1 MTETGLEGVVP
12 APGPEAAAGAGTA
25 AGAPAPAA
33 AVGDAGPRP
42 LGVVLDATGNT
53 EVDAVLVRLQ
63 DADLLPTEDHVEV
76 YEDVHRG
83 LRDTLTR
90 LDDDNRS

>member
-1 MTETGLEGVVP
+1 VAEAGLEDVAP
-12 APGPEAAAGAGTA
+12 APGPDAEAAAAGDT
-25 AGAPAPAA
+25 
-33 AVGDAGPRP
+33 GPRP
-42 LGVVLDATGNT
+42 LGVVLEATGNT

>member
-1 MTETGLEGVVP
+1 MTDTGPEDVAH
-12 APGPEAAAGAGTA
+12 APGAEAGAAGPAETA
-25 AGAPAPAA
+25 AGAAT
-33 AVGDAGPRP
+33 GPRP

-53 EVDAVLVRLQ
+53 EVDAVLVRLR
-63 DADLLPTEDHVEV
+63 DADRLPTEDHVEV

>member
-1 MTETGLEGVVP
+1 MAESGPETVAA
-12 APGPEAAAGAGTA
+12 APGPEAGADAPALAGAVADTA
-25 AGAPAPAA
+25 
-33 AVGDAGPRP
+33 PRP

>member
-12 APGPEAAAGAGTA
+12 APGPEAAGPPVA
-25 AGAPAPAA
+25 AE
-33 AVGDAGPRP
+33 AVADAGPRP
-42 LGVVLDATGNT
+42 MGVVLDATGNT

>member
-1 MTETGLEGVVP
+1 MAP
-12 APGPEAAAGAGTA
+12 APGPEAGAG
-25 AGAPAPAA
+25 PAPAA
-33 AVGDAGPRP
+33 LAEAAGTGPRP
-42 LGVVLDATGNT
+42 LGVVLEATGNT

>member
-1 MTETGLEGVVP
+1 MTETGHEGVVP
-12 APGPEAAAGAGTA
+12 APGPEAAGPPVA
-25 AGAPAPAA
+25 
-33 AVGDAGPRP
+33 DAGPRP

>member
-1 MTETGLEGVVP
+1 
-12 APGPEAAAGAGTA
+12 
-25 AGAPAPAA
+25 
-33 AVGDAGPRP
+33 
-42 LGVVLDATGNT
+42 VLDATGNT
-53 EVDAVLVRLQ
+53 EVDAVLVRLR
-63 DADLLPTEDHVEV
+63 DADRLPTEDHVEV

>member
-1 MTETGLEGVVP
+1 MTENAPEGTVP
-12 APGPEAAAGAGTA
+12 EPE
-25 AGAPAPAA
+25 PLQE
-33 AVGDAGPRP
+33 VEAGPRP
-42 LGVVLDATGNT
+42 LGVVLEATGNT
-53 EVDAVLVRLQ
+53 EVDAVLVRLR

>member
-1 MTETGLEGVVP
+1 MTETGLEGVAP
-12 APGPEAAAGAGTA
+12 ALAPDAEPEAA
-25 AGAPAPAA
+25 
-33 AVGDAGPRP
+33 GDAGPRP
-42 LGVVLDATGNT
+42 LGVVLEATGNT